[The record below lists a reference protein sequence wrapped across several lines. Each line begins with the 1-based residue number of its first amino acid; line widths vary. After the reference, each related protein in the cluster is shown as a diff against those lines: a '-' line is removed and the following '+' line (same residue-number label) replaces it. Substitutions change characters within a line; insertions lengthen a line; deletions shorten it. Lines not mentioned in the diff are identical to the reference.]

1 MLQYATIYCILL
13 RSILIIEEE
22 IIMPIAVR
30 ISDDLVKKARSRSR
44 ALNRSV
50 SGQIEYWAKIGEIA
64 EDNPDIPF
72 SFIQEILIGI
82 EQVKEGEVT
91 PYIFG
96 EGK

>member
-1 MLQYATIYCILL
+1 
-13 RSILIIEEE
+13 
-22 IIMPIAVR
+22 MPIAVR
-30 ISDDLVKKARSRSR
+30 ISDDLVKKARARSR

-50 SGQIEYWAKIGEIA
+50 AGQIEYWAKIGEIA

-91 PYIFG
+91 PYILE

>member
-1 MLQYATIYCILL
+1 M
-13 RSILIIEEE
+13 S
-22 IIMPIAVR
+22 IAVR

-44 ALNRSV
+44 ALKRSV
-50 SGQIEYWAKIGEIA
+50 AGQIEYWAKIGEIA

-72 SFIQEILIGI
+72 SFIQDILIGI
-82 EQVKEGEVT
+82 EQVKEGDVT